1 MKLIHRLLDDY
12 AFEGIKGQK
21 SDLKPNHS
29 VQSPTHSS
37 PTMKLTKKKRVFSSI
52 NQFWRCS
59 NIQNK
64 NTDYFSKHRIFY
76 RNFKRDEICQDLL
89 IFAFDLKEKNVIA

>member
-1 MKLIHRLLDDY
+1 MK
-12 AFEGIKGQK
+12 E
-21 SDLKPNHS
+21 LKDKNQILNRITVFSLQPIPLQPWNW
-29 VQSPTHSS
+29 Q
-37 PTMKLTKKKRVFSSI
+37 KKRVFSSI

-64 NTDYFSKHRIFY
+64 NTDYFSKHRNFY
-76 RNFKRDEICQDLL
+76 CNFKRDEICQDLL